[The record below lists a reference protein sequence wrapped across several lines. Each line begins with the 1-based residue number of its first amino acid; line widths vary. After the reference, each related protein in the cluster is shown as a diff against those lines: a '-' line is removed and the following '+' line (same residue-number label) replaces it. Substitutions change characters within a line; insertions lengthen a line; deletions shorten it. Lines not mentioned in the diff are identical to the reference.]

1 MVKHTAQEAFYHS
14 KSLKGKEVFKNETYL
29 GILED
34 IVKGESVQT
43 ENYDEVVSFKLHF
56 TDEPSK
62 LVMSGEKLTFEDP
75 AHPKET
81 TKSPKPH
88 ELRRQ
93 KAIKPELY
101 PESPTILSDMSGFI
115 NGKSSAIAKSHG
127 GKKRKTSKRKTTKR
141 KSRKSRR

>member
-1 MVKHTAQEAFYHS
+1 MVKHTAEEAFYS
-14 KSLKGKEVFKNETYL
+14 SESLKGKEVFKNETYL
-29 GILED
+29 GILKD
-34 IVKGESVQT
+34 IVPGESVQR
-43 ENYDEVVSFKLHF
+43 ENYNDIVSYTLNF
-56 TDEPSK
+56 TDKPSK
-62 LVMSGEKLTFEDP
+62 KVMSGEKLTFEDP

-81 TKSPKPH
+81 PKSPKPH

-141 KSRKSRR
+141 NSRKSRR